1 MSMPSL
7 PVWPHA
13 RSPFHA
19 GEQAVQ
25 DRVGVRDRIEALGR
39 KVIRGEMPEQHQQ
52 FFAQVPFLVLG
63 VRGEDQWP
71 CATLIAAAAGFAHAP
86 TPTRLAV
93 DVRPHAEDPAAAGLR
108 LGGAVGVL
116 GIELPTRRRNRLN
129 GRIEALDDKGFVIA
143 VDQSFGNCPQYIQTR
158 TLEAAPPR
166 KPDAQEPATRRS
178 GLDEAAR
185 ALIATADT
193 FFIASAAPPSEAVG
207 PVGGVDVS
215 HRGGK
220 PGFVRVEGDV
230 LTAPDFVG
238 NFLFN
243 TLGNLTLDPR
253 AGLVFPDFATGDLL
267 HLAVTTEIIWDGPDV
282 EAYAGA
288 QRLLRFTVDRMVRVP
303 ASLPLR
309 AVGAIGLSPYLE
321 QTGSWSSP
329 MPADWASRD
338 YKRLRLARIV
348 DETRSVRSL
357 WLERE
362 DGGALPPFTPGQFLP
377 IRLQIGRNRLT
388 RTYTLSERFD
398 GHVYRLSVKRQGAAS
413 GWLHQAKVGDTLEA
427 LPPRGGF
434 VLDAPS
440 QRPVVLISAGIGVT
454 PMVAMLNGLL
464 ADTPDRPVWFF
475 HGARSRD
482 EHAFADHVASQASRH
497 ANLRVI
503 TAYSAPRDEDLARG
517 VLAGRIDLDLI
528 RRTLPLDDYE
538 FYLCGPPDFM
548 QALSEGLPKL
558 GVAPEHIHSEAFGPA
573 PLTPLNARVVGEPIP
588 DTLVTFPSIGK
599 TTPWPKQGGS
609 LLDLAEQ
616 VGLEPVSGCRMGV
629 CGACRTA
636 VLSGS
641 VAYDAP
647 PTADHAPGEALLC
660 CARPATDLVLDL

>member
-1 MSMPSL
+1 MSTPSL
-7 PVWPHA
+7 AVWPHA

-39 KVIRGEMPEQHQQ
+39 KVIRGEMPEQHQT
-52 FFAQVPFLVLG
+52 FFAQVPFLALG
-63 VRGEDQWP
+63 VRGEDDWP
-71 CATLIAAAAGFAHAP
+71 CATLIGSAPGFARAP
-86 TPTRLAV
+86 TATSLAV
-93 DVRPHAEDPAAAGLR
+93 GARPHSEDPAVAGLR

-158 TLEAAPPR
+158 AFAAASTRRP
-166 KPDAQEPATRRS
+166 EPAIRRS

-193 FFIASAAPPSEAVG
+193 FFIASAAPPGEGDS
-207 PVGGVDVS
+207 PVDGVDIS

-243 TLGNLTLDPR
+243 TLGNLTLDSR

-267 HLAVTTEIIWDGPDV
+267 HLAVTAEIVWDGPEV

-288 QRLLRFTVDRMVRVP
+288 ERLLRFTVDRMVRVP

-309 AVGAIGLSPYLE
+309 AVGEVGLSPYLE
-321 QTGSWSSP
+321 QTGSWTSP
-329 MPADWASRD
+329 PPADWEARD
-338 YKRLRLARIV
+338 YKRLRVARIV

-362 DGGALPPFTPGQFLP
+362 DRGALPSFSPGQFLP
-377 IRLQIGRNRLT
+377 IRLPIGRNRLT
-388 RTYTLSERFD
+388 RTYTISDRYDGRF
-398 GHVYRLSVKRQGAAS
+398 YRLSIKRQGAAS
-413 GWLHQAKVGDTLEA
+413 GWLHQAKIGDTLEA

-434 VLDAPS
+434 VLDVPS
-440 QRPVVLISAGIGVT
+440 QRPVVLISAGIGIT

-464 ADTPDRPVWFF
+464 IDAPDRPVWFF
-475 HGARSRD
+475 HGARSGD
-482 EHAFADHVASQASRH
+482 EHAFADHVASQAGLH
-497 ANLRVI
+497 PNLRVI
-503 TAYSAPRDEDLARG
+503 TAYGAPRDEDLVRG

-538 FYLCGPPDFM
+538 FYLCGPPEFM
-548 QALSEGLPKL
+548 RTLAEGLPRL
-558 GVAPEHIHSEAFGPA
+558 GVAPKRIHSEAFGPA
-573 PLTPLNARVVGEPIP
+573 SLAPKGAETGRGASLDAF
-588 DTLVTFPSIGK
+588 VTFASIGK
-599 TTPWPKQGGS
+599 TTPWSGPCGS
-609 LLDLAEQ
+609 LLELAEQ
-616 VGLEPVSGCRMGV
+616 SGLEPVSGCRIGV
-629 CGACRTA
+629 CGACRTK

-641 VAYDAP
+641 VAYDIA
-647 PTADHAPGEALLC
+647 PTAEHASDEALLC